1 MRRSAGR
8 GGVDSPGGDNSGGS
22 SQSDQIETDVN
33 IYTVKFSVRGDDLVI
48 PENAVYKWSF
58 GDGAEDEG
66 RTPEHTYAE
75 AGTYPVSVTIT
86 GTASDGTDVNYN
98 FKTSVILKEVPR
110 EASNSYLYAEKNQE
124 NPLNY
129 SFYTP
134 LTFSG
139 VPSESVTYEWQY
151 DTTIAATPSE
161 KNVFNHTYDIYGKT
175 YKARVTAKTG
185 ELTSSAD
192 VTITIPKP
200 EVNLVCSSQGL
211 SVTCYP
217 EITLDG
223 EKVDIPMDFE
233 WDCGNNGE
241 ITVTSGTE
249 PKTCF
254 YKEGDSGSGGEGE
267 NKKTITVTGK
277 SEYITGTITDTEEVS
292 ISNILNV
299 APLNCNLSAGSDR
312 LTWTCSINTTL
323 KEQDG
328 AKPTGKLEYQ
338 WHFGETAG
346 EWTPLEE
353 AQEGYHSKTYTY
365 AKYRNDIDNSP
376 YKVQV
381 KVKYTGDGYQEEG
394 ASSYTIT
401 IDAPTVQISQNP
413 ASNNKFERTFS
424 VIWPDYTPAGDLTYI
439 WDFGDKTRT
448 EGDRTITHTYKSNG
462 EYEVKLEVKSKDGV
476 FVDGF
481 VKPVTLL
488 LDINENLDVPT
499 GPNAI
504 TKTPHPDNPLIWD
517 FKIDGVSST
526 TGEIVYQWK
535 KDGQVIANSN
545 SPELKNIELEK
556 FGQSYPIT
564 VDVSI
569 KNTNIKKTVSTSV
582 VVNPPVVEIV
592 LPKGNIVEDTAATF
606 DNTILYNGQDA
617 RKWLKDIKY
626 QWTIDNKNFT
636 TQTATNTWAEP
647 GDGKKADLTITASNV
662 VGDMRAQQK
671 TFTVSVKQTFGSIVA
686 RCYTPDTDINTIRH
700 ICTGYAAD
708 TEGNPMELENPN
720 KYRFVWTAAGG
731 IDSSGK
737 EHYNNG
743 EAAIIL
749 NWPDEKRANKTGED
763 AKKTFTVFLKVYD
776 TENNDEI
783 IWGKDNNVYV
793 NLTVKRY
800 IGYKATVRN
809 SGNGQGENIK
819 NIIDI
824 KDLTNIEG
832 ATYKWIHQLNTAKHG
847 KSSSN
852 VDNPFHTGQTNVLDF
867 TNEAN
872 NYGFIGKVSFN
883 PFNNANGIGLQIS
896 GGPLSA
902 PVEIWGLD
910 VADGGYQMFGPS
922 IIWCSTSG
930 EIIRMVPYEN
940 EADSQLSNIEW
951 GDDQYGRRIG
961 NLIYLWQTSTINT
974 TAKVSKDTGDFAEIT
989 LNRDLGAQSLADIG
1003 LKVKGSIKTTQ
1014 FSVKLNSEGSRNIGN
1029 GLVFYFDKNNPNRE
1043 GGNMPL
1049 LLKVKDTTAGYQG
1062 QWYTYGTCVRG
1073 YTANPF

>member
-8 GGVDSPGGDNSGGS
+8 GGVDSSGGGNSGGI
-22 SQSDQIETDVN
+22 SQSDQIEATVDV
-33 IYTVKFSVRGDDLVI
+33 YTVKFSVRGDDLVI

-58 GDGAEDEG
+58 GDNTPVVEERA
-66 RTPEHTYAE
+66 PEHTYAE
-75 AGTYPVSVTIT
+75 AGTYPVSVAIT
-86 GTASDGTDVNYN
+86 GTSLDGTAFNRT
-98 FKTSVILKEVPR
+98 FTTSVIIEEVTK
-110 EASNSYLYAEKNQE
+110 EASNSYLYAEKNQD
-124 NPLNY
+124 NPLQY
-129 SFYTP
+129 SFFTP

-151 DTTIAATPSE
+151 DTTIAGIPSE

-175 YKARVTAKTG
+175 YNARVTARTG

-233 WDCGNNGE
+233 WDCGDNGE

-254 YKEGDSGSGGEGE
+254 YQEGEGE
-267 NKKTITVTGK
+267 NKKTITVTGE
-277 SEYITGTITDTEEVS
+277 SEYINGTITDTEEVS
-292 ISNILNV
+292 ISKLLNV

-312 LTWTCSINTTL
+312 LTWACSINTTL
-323 KEQDG
+323 KGQDG

-365 AKYRNDIDNSP
+365 AKYRNIDSSP

-448 EGDRTITHTYKSNG
+448 EGDRTITHTYKANG

-504 TKTPHPDNPLIWD
+504 KKTQHKDNPLIWD

-535 KDGQVIANSN
+535 KDGQVIGTNS
-545 SPELKNIELEK
+545 SELKNIELEK

-582 VVNPPVVEIV
+582 IVNPPVVEIV
-592 LPKGNIVEDTAATF
+592 LPKGNIVAGTAATF

-626 QWTIDNKNFT
+626 QWTIDNTNFA
-636 TQTATNTWAEP
+636 TQQATKTWPEP
-647 GDGKKADLTITASNV
+647 GDGKKADMKGFYEELGSIMDMVRDQLLERFELQCSKKVYNFPFLLGQGVWIDSKGLKPNSRLKPVLKDSKNLKPNSRLKPVLKNGTLTI
-662 VGDMRAQQK
+662 
-671 TFTVSVKQTFGSIVA
+671 
-686 RCYTPDTDINTIRH
+686 
-700 ICTGYAAD
+700 
-708 TEGNPMELENPN
+708 
-720 KYRFVWTAAGG
+720 
-731 IDSSGK
+731 
-737 EHYNNG
+737 
-743 EAAIIL
+743 
-749 NWPDEKRANKTGED
+749 
-763 AKKTFTVFLKVYD
+763 
-776 TENNDEI
+776 
-783 IWGKDNNVYV
+783 
-793 NLTVKRY
+793 
-800 IGYKATVRN
+800 
-809 SGNGQGENIK
+809 
-819 NIIDI
+819 
-824 KDLTNIEG
+824 
-832 ATYKWIHQLNTAKHG
+832 
-847 KSSSN
+847 
-852 VDNPFHTGQTNVLDF
+852 
-867 TNEAN
+867 
-872 NYGFIGKVSFN
+872 GFIGLAECLKALTGYHHGEDEKARKLGLEIIKFMRDKCDEYVEQYKLNFSLIATPAEGLSGRFTRIDQSIYGIIPGVTDREYYTNSFHVPVYYN
-883 PFNNANGIGLQIS
+883 IS
-896 GGPLSA
+896 
-902 PVEIWGLD
+902 
-910 VADGGYQMFGPS
+910 VADKLKIEGKYHKYTNGGHISYIELDGD
-922 IIWCSTSG
+922 TA
-930 EIIRMVPYEN
+930 N
-940 EADSQLSNIEW
+940 NLEAFEAIVRLMHDNDI
-951 GDDQYGRRIG
+951 GYGAINHPVDRDPICGYTGVINDVCPGCGRREAEGVTVERVKNASLSYYG
-961 NLIYLWQTSTINT
+961 N
-974 TAKVSKDTGDFAEIT
+974 
-989 LNRDLGAQSLADIG
+989 
-1003 LKVKGSIKTTQ
+1003 
-1014 FSVKLNSEGSRNIGN
+1014 
-1029 GLVFYFDKNNPNRE
+1029 
-1043 GGNMPL
+1043 
-1049 LLKVKDTTAGYQG
+1049 
-1062 QWYTYGTCVRG
+1062 
-1073 YTANPF
+1073 

>member
-8 GGVDSPGGDNSGGS
+8 GGVDSSGGNNSGGI
-22 SQSDQIETDVN
+22 SQSDQIEATVDV
-33 IYTVKFSVRGDDLVI
+33 YTVKFSVRGDDLVI

-58 GDGAEDEG
+58 GDNTPVVEERA
-66 RTPEHTYAE
+66 PEHTYAE

-86 GTASDGTDVNYN
+86 GTSSDGTAFNRT
-98 FKTSVILKEVPR
+98 FTTSVIIEEVTR
-110 EASNSYLYAEKNQE
+110 EASNSYLYAEKNQD
-124 NPLNY
+124 NPLQY

-151 DTTIAATPSE
+151 DTAIAGIPSE
-161 KNVFNHTYDIYGKT
+161 KNVFDHTYDTYGKT
-175 YKARVTAKTG
+175 YKARVTARTG

-200 EVNLVCSSQGL
+200 EVNLVCSTQGL

-233 WDCGNNGE
+233 WDCGDNGE

-254 YKEGDSGSGGEGE
+254 YKESESEGE
-267 NKKTITVTGK
+267 NKKTITVTGE
-277 SEYITGTITDTEEVS
+277 SEYITGTITDTKEVS
-292 ISNILNV
+292 ISTILNV

-323 KEQDG
+323 NEQNG

-365 AKYRNDIDNSP
+365 AKYRNIDNSP

-381 KVKYTGDGYQEEG
+381 KVKYTGEGYQEEG

-413 ASNNKFERTFS
+413 ASNNNFERTFS
-424 VIWPDYTPAGDLTYI
+424 VIWPDYTPAGALTYI

-448 EGDRTITHTYKSNG
+448 EGDRTITHTYKGNG

-488 LDINENLDVPT
+488 LDINENIDVPT

-504 TKTPHPDNPLIWD
+504 TKTQHKDNPLIWD

-535 KDGQVIANSN
+535 KDGQVIGTNS
-545 SPELKNIELEK
+545 SELKNIELEK

-592 LPKGNIVEDTAATF
+592 LPKGNIVAGTAATF

-626 QWTIDNKNFT
+626 QWTIDNTNFA
-636 TQTATNTWAEP
+636 TQKATKTWADP
-647 GDGKKADLTITASNV
+647 GDGKKADITITASNV

-671 TFTVSVKQTFGSIVA
+671 TFTVNAKQTFGSIVA
-686 RCYTPDTDINTIRH
+686 KCYTPDDKINTIRH

-708 TEGNPMELENPN
+708 TEGKPMELAKQN
-720 KYRFVWTAAGG
+720 KYRFVWTAEGG

-749 NWPDEKRANKTGED
+749 NWPDEKRANKTGEQ
-763 AKKTFTVFLKVYD
+763 AQKTFRVFLKVYD
-776 TENNDEI
+776 TENSDEI
-783 IWGKDNNVYV
+783 IWGKNNNVYV
-793 NLTVKRY
+793 DLKVQRK

-809 SGNGQGENIK
+809 SGNGQGENIQ

-832 ATYKWIHQLNTAKHG
+832 ATYKWIHQLNTNNYG

-852 VDNPFHTGQTNVLDF
+852 VNNPFYTGQTNVLDF
-867 TNEAN
+867 TKEVNDF
-872 NYGFIGKVSFN
+872 GFIGKVSFN
-883 PFNNANGIGLQIS
+883 PFDNANGIGLQIS

-922 IIWCSTSG
+922 ITWCSTSG
-930 EIIRMVPYEN
+930 EIIRAIPYESGARIQQPN
-940 EADSQLSNIEW
+940 GDW
-951 GDDQYGRRIG
+951 GDPRGGYNGK
-961 NLIYLWQTSTINT
+961 LIYLWQAYQINT
-974 TAKVSKDTGDFAEIT
+974 SAKVSKDSGTFAEIT
-989 LNRDLGAQSLADIG
+989 ANSHGAQSLGSAG
-1003 LKVKGSIKTTQ
+1003 LYTDSQYIKTINYT
-1014 FSVKLNSEGSRNIGN
+1014 VPINSEGATSLGN
-1029 GLVFYFDKNNPNRE
+1029 GIAFYFNKTDPNRIE
-1043 GGNMPL
+1043 GNMPL
-1049 LLKVKDTTAGYQG
+1049 LLRVKDTTKGYYG
-1062 QWYTYGTCVRG
+1062 QWYTYGTCVRAYNVRSG
-1073 YTANPF
+1073 F

>member
-8 GGVDSPGGDNSGGS
+8 GGVDSSGGDNSGGI
-22 SQSDQIETDVN
+22 SQSDQIEATVDV
-33 IYTVKFSVRGDDLVI
+33 YTVKFSVRGDDLVI

-151 DTTIAATPSE
+151 DTAIAGIPSE
-161 KNVFNHTYDIYGKT
+161 KNVFDHTYDTYGKT
-175 YKARVTAKTG
+175 YKARVTARTG

-200 EVNLVCSSQGL
+200 EVNLVCSTQGL

-223 EKVDIPMDFE
+223 EKVDIPMDFQ
-233 WDCGNNGE
+233 WDCGDNGE

-254 YKEGDSGSGGEGE
+254 YKESESEGE

-323 KEQDG
+323 NEQNG

-381 KVKYTGDGYQEEG
+381 KVKYTGEGYQEEG

-448 EGDRTITHTYKSNG
+448 EGDRTITHTYKGNG

-535 KDGQVIANSN
+535 KDGQVIGTNS
-545 SPELKNIELEK
+545 SELKNIELEK

-592 LPKGNIVEDTAATF
+592 LPKGNIVAGTAATF

-626 QWTIDNKNFT
+626 QWTIDNTNFA
-636 TQTATNTWAEP
+636 TQKATKTWADP
-647 GDGKKADLTITASNV
+647 GDGKKADITITASNV

-671 TFTVSVKQTFGSIVA
+671 TFTVNAKQTFGSIVA
-686 RCYTPDTDINTIRH
+686 KCYTPDDKINTIRH

-708 TEGNPMELENPN
+708 TEGKPMELENQN
-720 KYRFVWTAAGG
+720 KYRFVWTAEGG

-763 AKKTFTVFLKVYD
+763 AKKTFPVFLKVYD

-989 LNRDLGAQSLADIG
+989 VNRDFGAQSLADIG

-1014 FSVKLNSEGSRNIGN
+1014 FAVKINSEGSKNIGN